1 MRIKKEE
8 DWTIV
13 TSDLNGLVIT
23 SEISKNRYTELTL
36 IENENIEQYSLD
48 INEIDLIIK
57 HLEKTKEILKQYMQ

>member
-8 DWTIV
+8 DLTIV

-23 SEISKNRYTELTL
+23 SEISKNRYAKLTL

>member
-8 DWTIV
+8 DLTIV
-13 TSDLNGLVIT
+13 ISDLNGLVIT
-23 SEISKNRYTELTL
+23 SEISKNRYAELTL
-36 IENENIEQYSLD
+36 IENGNIEQYSLD